1 MSLLNVDEYYEFY
14 LRGKSEEQILGE
26 VERLRQKVLYWKN
39 KWLAAA
45 EDEYNA
51 SQAKSRYNP
60 IKKGVNWYR
69 YKVKNLAPETDE
81 IFEARTEWAFAGTY
95 LKRAEQALA
104 EVRAKKASVPTH
116 QIVIIK
122 VTD

>member
-1 MSLLNVDEYYEFY
+1 MQMLDEEEYYELY

-26 VERLRQKVLYWKN
+26 VERLRQKVLYWRK

-45 EDEYNA
+45 EEEYNTR
-51 SQAKSRYNP
+51 QATSRYNP
-60 IKKGVNWYR
+60 LKRGVNWYW

-104 EVRAKKASVPTH
+104 EARAKKASVPTH